1 MTTLETF
8 DVGAPKNPGGC
19 HIGLYQPILNRF
31 LLTVNHIRDAQ
42 DIALIAASRYPLFL
56 VNLVTADNYNEN
68 LIDNLCCENW
78 SLPNQQITPT
88 KLKVYAN
95 LHTIVDAEHLLDN
108 PSELALSEEKKYLQL
123 CCYYL
128 RRYDEIIQKNTYAW
142 EIKKFMT
149 EIFDFEPHPH
159 DIPVQNLKKQ
169 IVAELF
175 LCKDIKST
183 TTSIENIITKA
194 KHDHDLVL

>member
-1 MTTLETF
+1 MTTFETF
-8 DVGAPKNPGGC
+8 DFGAPKNPGGC

-88 KLKVYAN
+88 KLKLYAN
-95 LHTIVDAEHLLDN
+95 FVVDAKHLLEN
-108 PSELALSEEKKYLQL
+108 PNDLDVSKEKQYLQL
-123 CCYYL
+123 CYYYL
-128 RRYDEIIQKNTYAW
+128 RRYDEIIQKNTYGW

-149 EIFDFEPHPH
+149 EIFDFEPHAH
-159 DIPVQNLKKQ
+159 DILVQNLKKQ

-194 KHDHDLVL
+194 KNDHDLVL

>member
-1 MTTLETF
+1 MTALETF

-42 DIALIAASRYPLFL
+42 DIALIAARRYPLFL

-68 LIDNLCCENW
+68 LIDNFCCENW
-78 SLPNQQITPT
+78 SLPSQQIAPT
-88 KLKVYAN
+88 RLVNYSTLYA
-95 LHTIVDAEHLLDN
+95 IVDAKHLLEN
-108 PSELALSEEKKYLQL
+108 PSALDLSEEKQYLQL
-123 CCYYL
+123 CCHYL
-128 RRYDEIIQKNTYAW
+128 RQCNEIIRQNIYAW

-175 LCKDIKST
+175 LCKDINST
-183 TTSIENIITKA
+183 TTTIENIITKA
-194 KHDHDLVL
+194 KNDYDLVL

>member
-42 DIALIAASRYPLFL
+42 DIALIAARRYPLFL
-56 VNLVTADNYNEN
+56 VNLVTAANYSEN

-78 SLPNQQITPT
+78 SLPSQQIAPT
-88 KLKVYAN
+88 RLDYYAN
-95 LHTIVDAEHLLDN
+95 LFAVVDAEHLLEN
-108 PSELALSEEKKYLQL
+108 PSTLDLSEEKQYLQL
-123 CCYYL
+123 CCHYL
-128 RRYDEIIQKNTYAW
+128 RQCNEIIRQNIYAW

-149 EIFDFEPHPH
+149 EIFDFESHPH

-175 LCKDIKST
+175 LCKDINST
-183 TTSIENIITKA
+183 TTTIENIITKA
-194 KHDHDLVL
+194 KNDYDLVL